1 MEVFTQFASDL
12 DDATK
17 AQLQH
22 GKALMELLKQPLS
35 HPLSMHEQVL
45 TLCMATDGVFDK
57 IPTRQVKQYQKDIL
71 DFMDLKHPEIGKE
84 IEQTKALSDEL
95 RQKIK
100 ELAKEHDDVYVLD
113 ADLAAAT
120 PQVLPDSW
128 NPLPEHPLHWHLRF
142 LQKS

>member
-1 MEVFTQFASDL
+1 
-12 DDATK
+12 
-17 AQLQH
+17 
-22 GKALMELLKQPLS
+22 
-35 HPLSMHEQVL
+35 MHEQVL

-100 ELAKEHDDVYVLD
+100 
-113 ADLAAAT
+113 DLCGRVRGQNSK
-120 PQVLPDSW
+120 QVLRW
-128 NPLPEHPLHWHLRF
+128 QM
-142 LQKS
+142 QKKFRIE